1 MAIMTIPKPIL
12 KATDN
17 SGDKFGVIILTDE
30 KNYATQMTYYEKA
43 RVTEDNEVTIVDIS
57 DVKVLPQTNKEFY
70 ISSKEPLESYIGCN
84 AELYEEYNG
93 YWTYKITPITSVMRF
108 DNV

>member
-12 KATDN
+12 KAADGCDN
-17 SGDKFGVIILTDE
+17 EFGVIVLTDE
-30 KNYATQMTYYEKA
+30 NFYNSQTSYYENTK
-43 RVTEDNEVTIVDIS
+43 VTEDSEVTIVDIS
-57 DVKVLPQTNKEFY
+57 DVNVMAQMNNEFY
-70 ISSKEPLESYIGCN
+70 ISSKEPLESYIGCK
-84 AELYEEYNG
+84 AEFYEEHNG